1 MIDSIVQMFSYSFM
15 VRAFITGL
23 FISAC
28 ASIIGVSLV
37 LKHYSMMG
45 DGLSHVGF
53 GTLAIAVVLNQSP
66 LYLSLPVVM
75 LCAFLL
81 LSLSKRSKIHADAA
95 IALISTSALALG
107 VMLLSVTTGMNT
119 DVCNY
124 LFGSILGMKVSDMY
138 VTIFLCSVIIVLYIL
153 FYPKIFAITFDE
165 TFAKASGLKV
175 KYYNLALALMSA
187 VIITLGMR
195 MMGALLISN
204 LIVIPALTA
213 MRVCR
218 SFKNVVLYSLAI
230 SLFCF
235 AAGLY
240 VSYEFST
247 PTGAS
252 IVLINVALF
261 LVHVVIEKM
270 RGSNAI

>member
-124 LFGSILGMKVSDMY
+124 LFGSILGMKISDMY
-138 VTIFLCSVIIVLYIL
+138 LTILLCSVIIVLYVL

-261 LVHVVIEKM
+261 LIHVVIEKL
-270 RGSNAI
+270 RGANAI

>member
-124 LFGSILGMKVSDMY
+124 LFGSILGMKISDMY
-138 VTIFLCSVIIVLYIL
+138 LTILLCSVIIVLYVL

-235 AAGLY
+235 ATGLY

-261 LVHVVIEKM
+261 LVHVLIEKL
-270 RGSNAI
+270 RGTNAI

>member
-1 MIDSIVQMFSYSFM
+1 MIDSIIQMFSYSFM

-53 GTLAIAVVLNQSP
+53 GTLALAVVLNQSP

-81 LSLSKRSKIHADAA
+81 LSLSKRSKVQADAA

-213 MRVCR
+213 MRICR

-261 LVHVVIEKM
+261 LVHVVIEKI
-270 RGSNAI
+270 RGSNAV

>member
-1 MIDSIVQMFSYSFM
+1 MIDSIIQMFSYSFM

-53 GTLAIAVVLNQSP
+53 GTLALAVVLNQSP

-81 LSLSKRSKIHADAA
+81 LSLSKRSKVQADAA

-138 VTIFLCSVIIVLYIL
+138 VTIFLCSVIIFLYIL

-261 LVHVVIEKM
+261 LVHVVIEKI
-270 RGSNAI
+270 RGSNAV

>member
-124 LFGSILGMKVSDMY
+124 LFGSILGMKISDMY
-138 VTIFLCSVIIVLYIL
+138 LTILLCSVIIILYVL

-165 TFAKASGLKV
+165 TFAKASGIKV

-235 AAGLY
+235 ATGLY

-261 LVHVVIEKM
+261 LVHVLIEKL
-270 RGSNAI
+270 RGANAI

>member
-124 LFGSILGMKVSDMY
+124 LFGSILGMKISDMY
-138 VTIFLCSVIIVLYIL
+138 LTISLCSVIIVLYVL

-235 AAGLY
+235 ATGLY

-261 LVHVVIEKM
+261 LVHVLIEKL
-270 RGSNAI
+270 RGANAI

>member
-124 LFGSILGMKVSDMY
+124 LFGSILGMKISDMY
-138 VTIFLCSVIIVLYIL
+138 LTILLCSVIIVLYVL

-204 LIVIPALTA
+204 LIVIPELTA
-213 MRVCR
+213 IRVCR

-235 AAGLY
+235 ATGLY

-261 LVHVVIEKM
+261 LVHVLIEKL
-270 RGSNAI
+270 RGTNAI

>member
-1 MIDSIVQMFSYSFM
+1 MIDSILQMFSYSFM

-53 GTLAIAVVLNQSP
+53 GTLALAVVLNQSP

-81 LSLSKRSKIHADAA
+81 LSLSKRSKVQADAA

-261 LVHVVIEKM
+261 LVHVVIEKI
-270 RGSNAI
+270 RGSNAV

>member
-66 LYLSLPVVM
+66 LYLSLPIVM

-124 LFGSILGMKVSDMY
+124 LFGSILGMKISDMY
-138 VTIFLCSVIIVLYIL
+138 LTIILCSVIIVLYVL

-261 LVHVVIEKM
+261 LIHVVIEKL
-270 RGSNAI
+270 RGANAI

>member
-124 LFGSILGMKVSDMY
+124 LFGSILGMKISDMY
-138 VTIFLCSVIIVLYIL
+138 LTILLCSVIIILYVL

-165 TFAKASGLKV
+165 TFAKASGIKV
-175 KYYNLALALMSA
+175 KYYNLALAMMSA

-235 AAGLY
+235 ATGLY

-261 LVHVVIEKM
+261 LVHVLIEKL
-270 RGSNAI
+270 RGANAI

>member
-75 LCAFLL
+75 ICAFLL

-124 LFGSILGMKVSDMY
+124 LFGSILGMKISDMY
-138 VTIFLCSVIIVLYIL
+138 LTILLCSVIIVLYVL

-240 VSYEFST
+240 FSYEFST

-261 LVHVVIEKM
+261 LIHVVIEKL
-270 RGSNAI
+270 RGANAI

>member
-124 LFGSILGMKVSDMY
+124 LFGSILGMKISDMY
-138 VTIFLCSVIIVLYIL
+138 LTILLCSVIIVLYVL

-235 AAGLY
+235 ATGLY

-261 LVHVVIEKM
+261 LVHVVIEKL
-270 RGSNAI
+270 RGTNAI

>member
-1 MIDSIVQMFSYSFM
+1 MISSIMEMFSYSFM
-15 VRAFITGL
+15 TRAFITGI
-23 FISAC
+23 FICAC

-53 GTLAIAVVLNQSP
+53 GSLAIAVVLNQSP
-66 LYLSLPVVM
+66 LYLSLPIVM

-81 LSLSKRSKIHADAA
+81 LSLSRRSKVQSDAA
-95 IALISTSALALG
+95 IALISTTALASG
-107 VMLLSVTTGMNT
+107 VMILSLTTGMNT

-138 VTIFLCSVIIVLYIL
+138 LSITLCSIILILYVI
-153 FYPKIFAITFDE
+153 FYPKIFSITFDE
-165 TFAKASGLKV
+165 TFARASGIQV

-187 VIITLGMR
+187 IIIVLGMR

-213 MRVCR
+213 MRVCK
-218 SFKNVVLYSLAI
+218 SFKNVVIYSLLI
-230 SLFCF
+230 SITCFCV
-235 AAGLY
+235 GLY
-240 VSYEFST
+240 ISYEFST

-252 IVLINVALF
+252 IVLVNVILF
-261 LVHVVIEKM
+261 VLHVGYEKI
-270 RGSNAI
+270 RGNHAI

>member
-1 MIDSIVQMFSYSFM
+1 MIDSIIQMFSYSFM

-81 LSLSKRSKIHADAA
+81 LSLSKRSKVQADAA
-95 IALISTSALALG
+95 IALISTSALAMG
-107 VMLLSVTTGMNT
+107 VMLLSLTTGMNT

-124 LFGSILGMKVSDMY
+124 LFGSILGMKISDMY
-138 VTIFLCSVIIVLYIL
+138 LTIFLCSIIIVLYIL

-175 KYYNLALALMSA
+175 KYYNLSLALMSA

-235 AAGLY
+235 ASGLY
-240 VSYEFST
+240 VSYEYST

-261 LVHVVIEKM
+261 LIHVVIERT
-270 RGSNAI
+270 RGTGAN

>member
-124 LFGSILGMKVSDMY
+124 LFGSILGMKISDMY
-138 VTIFLCSVIIVLYIL
+138 LTILLCSVIIVLYVL

-235 AAGLY
+235 ATGLY

-261 LVHVVIEKM
+261 LVHVLIEKL
-270 RGSNAI
+270 RGANAI

>member
-124 LFGSILGMKVSDMY
+124 LFGSILGMKISDMY
-138 VTIFLCSVIIVLYIL
+138 LTISLCSVIIVLYVL

-261 LVHVVIEKM
+261 LIHVVIEKL
-270 RGSNAI
+270 RGANAI

>member
-1 MIDSIVQMFSYSFM
+1 MISSIMEMFSYSFM
-15 VRAFITGL
+15 TRAFITGI
-23 FISAC
+23 FICAC

-53 GTLAIAVVLNQSP
+53 GSLAIAVVLNQSP
-66 LYLSLPVVM
+66 LYLSLPIVM

-81 LSLSKRSKIHADAA
+81 LSLSRRSKVQSDAA
-95 IALISTSALALG
+95 IALISTTALASG
-107 VMLLSVTTGMNT
+107 VMILSLTTGMNT

-138 VTIFLCSVIIVLYIL
+138 LSITLCSIILILYVI
-153 FYPKIFAITFDE
+153 FYPKIFSITFDE
-165 TFAKASGLKV
+165 TFARASGIQV

-187 VIITLGMR
+187 IIIVLGMR

-213 MRVCR
+213 MRVCK
-218 SFKNVVLYSLAI
+218 SFKNVVIHSLLI
-230 SLFCF
+230 SITCFCV
-235 AAGLY
+235 GLY
-240 VSYEFST
+240 ISYEFST

-252 IVLINVALF
+252 IVLVNVILF
-261 LVHVVIEKM
+261 VLHVGYEKI
-270 RGSNAI
+270 RGNHAI

>member
-124 LFGSILGMKVSDMY
+124 LFGSILGMKISDMY
-138 VTIFLCSVIIVLYIL
+138 LTILLCSVIIVLYVL

-235 AAGLY
+235 ATGLY

-261 LVHVVIEKM
+261 LVHVVIEKL
-270 RGSNAI
+270 RGTNAL

>member
-1 MIDSIVQMFSYSFM
+1 MIDSIIQMFSYSFM

-81 LSLSKRSKIHADAA
+81 LSLSKRSKVQADAA

-124 LFGSILGMKVSDMY
+124 LFGSILGMKISDMY
-138 VTIFLCSVIIVLYIL
+138 LTIFLCSVIIILYIL

-218 SFKNVVLYSLAI
+218 SFKNVVLYSLTI

-235 AAGLY
+235 ATGLY

-261 LVHVVIEKM
+261 LIHVVIEKL
-270 RGSNAI
+270 RGANAI

>member
-1 MIDSIVQMFSYSFM
+1 MIDSIIQMFSYSFM

-53 GTLAIAVVLNQSP
+53 GTLALAVVLNQSP

-81 LSLSKRSKIHADAA
+81 LSLSKRSKVQADAA

-261 LVHVVIEKM
+261 LVHVVIEKI
-270 RGSNAI
+270 RGSNAV

>member
-1 MIDSIVQMFSYSFM
+1 MIQTIAEMMSH
-15 VRAFITGL
+15 AFIQRAVLVGTL
-23 FISAC
+23 ISLC
-28 ASIIGVSLV
+28 AALLGISLV
-37 LKHYSMMG
+37 LKRYSMIG

-53 GTLAIAVVLNQSP
+53 GTLALAVVLNQSP

-81 LSLSKRSKIHADAA
+81 LSLSKRSKVQADAA

-213 MRVCR
+213 MRICR

-261 LVHVVIEKM
+261 LVHVVIEKI
-270 RGSNAI
+270 RGSNAV

>member
-28 ASIIGVSLV
+28 ASMIGVSLV

-124 LFGSILGMKVSDMY
+124 LFGSILGMKISDMY
-138 VTIFLCSVIIVLYIL
+138 LTILLCSVIIVLYVL

-235 AAGLY
+235 ATGLY

-261 LVHVVIEKM
+261 LVHVLIEKL
-270 RGSNAI
+270 RGANAI

>member
-1 MIDSIVQMFSYSFM
+1 M

-124 LFGSILGMKVSDMY
+124 LFGSILGMKISDMY
-138 VTIFLCSVIIVLYIL
+138 LTILLCSVIIVLYVL

-230 SLFCF
+230 SLICF
-235 AAGLY
+235 ATGLY

-261 LVHVVIEKM
+261 LVHVLIEKL
-270 RGSNAI
+270 RGANAI

>member
-1 MIDSIVQMFSYSFM
+1 MIDSIIQMFSYSFM

-53 GTLAIAVVLNQSP
+53 GTLALAVVLNQSP

-81 LSLSKRSKIHADAA
+81 LSLSKRSKVQADAA

-187 VIITLGMR
+187 VIIPLGMR

-230 SLFCF
+230 SLLCF

-261 LVHVVIEKM
+261 LVHVVIEKI
-270 RGSNAI
+270 RGSNAV

>member
-124 LFGSILGMKVSDMY
+124 LFGSILGMKISDMY
-138 VTIFLCSVIIVLYIL
+138 LTISLCSVIIVLYVL

-235 AAGLY
+235 ATGLY

-252 IVLINVALF
+252 IVLINVSLF
-261 LVHVVIEKM
+261 LVHVVIEKL
-270 RGSNAI
+270 RGTNAI

>member
-124 LFGSILGMKVSDMY
+124 LFGSILGMKISDMY
-138 VTIFLCSVIIVLYIL
+138 LTILLCSVIIVLYVL

-235 AAGLY
+235 ATGLY

-261 LVHVVIEKM
+261 LVHVLIEKL
-270 RGSNAI
+270 RGTNAL

>member
-1 MIDSIVQMFSYSFM
+1 MISSIMEMFSYSFM
-15 VRAFITGL
+15 TRAFITGI
-23 FISAC
+23 FICAC

-53 GTLAIAVVLNQSP
+53 GSLAIAVVLNQSP
-66 LYLSLPVVM
+66 L
-75 LCAFLL
+75 F
-81 LSLSKRSKIHADAA
+81 LSLSRRSKVQSDAA
-95 IALISTSALALG
+95 IALISTTALAPG
-107 VMLLSVTTGMNT
+107 VMILSLTTGMNT

-138 VTIFLCSVIIVLYIL
+138 LSITLCSIILILYVI
-153 FYPKIFAITFDE
+153 FYPKIFSITFDE
-165 TFAKASGLKV
+165 TFARASGIQV

-187 VIITLGMR
+187 IIIVLSMR

-213 MRVCR
+213 MRVCK
-218 SFKNVVLYSLAI
+218 SFKNVVIYSLLI
-230 SLFCF
+230 SITCFCV
-235 AAGLY
+235 GLY
-240 VSYEFST
+240 ISYEFST

-252 IVLINVALF
+252 IVLVNVILF
-261 LVHVVIEKM
+261 VLHIGYEKI
-270 RGSNAI
+270 RGNHAI

>member
-1 MIDSIVQMFSYSFM
+1 M

-124 LFGSILGMKVSDMY
+124 LFGSILGMKISDMY
-138 VTIFLCSVIIVLYIL
+138 LTILLCSVIIVLYVL

-235 AAGLY
+235 ATGLY

-261 LVHVVIEKM
+261 LVHVLIEKL
-270 RGSNAI
+270 RGANAI

>member
-1 MIDSIVQMFSYSFM
+1 MIDSIIQMFSYSFM

-53 GTLAIAVVLNQSP
+53 GTLALAVVLNQSP

-81 LSLSKRSKIHADAA
+81 LSLSKRSKVQADAA

-230 SLFCF
+230 SMFCF

-261 LVHVVIEKM
+261 LVHVVIEKI
-270 RGSNAI
+270 RGSNAV

>member
-1 MIDSIVQMFSYSFM
+1 MIDSIIQMFSYSFM

-53 GTLAIAVVLNQSP
+53 GTLALAVVLNQSP

-81 LSLSKRSKIHADAA
+81 LSLSKRSKVQADAA

-230 SLFCF
+230 SLLCF

-261 LVHVVIEKM
+261 LVHVVIEKI
-270 RGSNAI
+270 RGSNAV

>member
-1 MIDSIVQMFSYSFM
+1 MIDSIIQMFSYSFM

-53 GTLAIAVVLNQSP
+53 GTLALAVVLNQSP

-75 LCAFLL
+75 ICAFLL
-81 LSLSKRSKIHADAA
+81 LSLSKRSKVQADAA

-240 VSYEFST
+240 FSYEFST

-261 LVHVVIEKM
+261 LIHVVIEKM

>member
-28 ASIIGVSLV
+28 TSIIGVSLV

-124 LFGSILGMKVSDMY
+124 LFGSILGMKISDMY
-138 VTIFLCSVIIVLYIL
+138 LTILLCSVIIVLYVL

-235 AAGLY
+235 ATGLY

-261 LVHVVIEKM
+261 LVHVLIEKL
-270 RGSNAI
+270 RGTNAL

>member
-75 LCAFLL
+75 ICAFLL

-124 LFGSILGMKVSDMY
+124 LFGSILGMKISDMY
-138 VTIFLCSVIIVLYIL
+138 LTILLCSVIIVLYVL

-261 LVHVVIEKM
+261 LIHVVIEKL
-270 RGSNAI
+270 RGANAI

>member
-124 LFGSILGMKVSDMY
+124 LFGSILGMKISDMY
-138 VTIFLCSVIIVLYIL
+138 LTISLCSVIIVLYVL

-261 LVHVVIEKM
+261 LVHVVIEKL
-270 RGSNAI
+270 RGANAI